1 MTTDAPDTLLL
12 RPSRAKNL
20 LLLAVSAAFTAGG
33 ATMIRDSRSMGWFV
47 LVFFGLCSIIFMIL
61 LLPNSSYLRLTRDGL
76 ETRSLFR
83 SSKLQWADVA
93 SFRAGRIGLNAMVLV
108 EYAPSY
114 RRARTGR
121 AVATALAGAEGALPD
136 TYGRSAKALA
146 GLLNEWRA
154 RATQRPSS

>member
-154 RATQRPSS
+154 RAGQRPTS

>member
-12 RPSRAKNL
+12 RPSRIKNF
-20 LLLAVSAAFTAGG
+20 LLLAVSVALTAGG

-47 LVFFGLCSIIFMIL
+47 LVFFGLCTVIFMTL

-83 SSKLQWADVA
+83 SSKLRWADVA
-93 SFRAGRIGLNAMVLV
+93 SFRAGRIGLNAMVLI

-114 RRARTGR
+114 RRARSGR
-121 AVATALAGAEGALPD
+121 AVATALTGAEGALPD

-146 GLLNEWRA
+146 GLLNEWRV
-154 RATQRPSS
+154 RASQRPSS

>member
-12 RPSRAKNL
+12 RPSRIKHL
-20 LLLAVSAAFTAGG
+20 VMLAVSVAFTAGG

-47 LVFFGLCSIIFMIL
+47 VIFFGLCTVIFITI
-61 LLPNSSYLRLTRDGL
+61 LLPNSAYLRLTHDGL

-83 SSKLQWADVA
+83 SSKLQWSDVA
-93 SFRAGRIGLNAMVLV
+93 AFRAGRIGLNAMVLI

-121 AVATALAGAEGALPD
+121 AVATALTGAGGALPD

-146 GLLNEWRA
+146 SLLNEWRA
-154 RATQRPSS
+154 RATQ

>member
-12 RPSRAKNL
+12 RPSRIKNL
-20 LLLAVSAAFTAGG
+20 LLLAVSAAFTVGG
-33 ATMIRDSRSMGWFV
+33 TTMIRDSRSMGWFV
-47 LVFFGLCSIIFMIL
+47 VVFFGLCTLVAVIL

-83 SSKLQWADVA
+83 SSKLQWTDVA
-93 SFRAGRIGLNAMVLV
+93 AFRAGRIGLNAMVLI

-114 RRARTGR
+114 PRVRRGR
-121 AVATALAGAEGALPD
+121 AVAAALTGAEGALPD

-146 GLLNEWRA
+146 SLLNEWRV
-154 RATQRPSS
+154 RASQRPSS